1 MGSEVHQYVNKILLS
16 EIYSKHYATIEF
28 YKEHI
33 KRKEIRATDITLGV
47 LTMTYIVISKFILLY
62 MYNYESNC
70 LLSSDK
76 QYINNRKNAASGR
89 EN

>member
-1 MGSEVHQYVNKILLS
+1 MI
-16 EIYSKHYATIEF
+16 
-28 YKEHI
+28 
-33 KRKEIRATDITLGV
+33 
-47 LTMTYIVISKFILLY
+47 YIVISKFILVY

-89 EN
+89 ED